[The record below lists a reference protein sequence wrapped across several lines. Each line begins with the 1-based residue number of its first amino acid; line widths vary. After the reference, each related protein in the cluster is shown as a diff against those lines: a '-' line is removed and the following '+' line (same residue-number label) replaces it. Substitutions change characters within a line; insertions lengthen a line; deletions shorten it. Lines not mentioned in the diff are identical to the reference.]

1 MLNLFL
7 ALLLNSFASD
17 NLHKNTEVR
26 DKSKVKQGWERLKN
40 IFKNKRIQ
48 VQPSGEATL
57 KRHPSI
63 ANIIDELRILRNSEK
78 ATNDTVIAMPAGE
91 TGSEQKAASLFKK
104 VCLTIRINLSQSVC
118 GNQSS
123 SSFASFDTFMWGRCF
138 L

>member
-1 MLNLFL
+1 MTLCVCQVLNLFL

-48 VQPSGEATL
+48 VQPSGEETV

-63 ANIIDELRILRNSEK
+63 ANIIDELRILRDSEK
-78 ATNDTVIAMPAGE
+78 SATDDTVIVMPTADA
-91 TGSEQKAASLFKK
+91 GSEQKTASLFKK
-104 VCLTIRINLSQSVC
+104 VGVPIRIH
-118 GNQSS
+118 
-123 SSFASFDTFMWGRCF
+123 
-138 L
+138 